1 MTTGDLKVA
10 SIKTDT
16 IKDQSGA
23 GTAMTIDTSGRIL
36 TPARPAFH
44 VRHSGS
50 DGVQGT
56 IIFNEEDFD
65 IGDNY
70 NTSNGRFTAP
80 IAGIYWFCFDALV
93 VNDAAKNPLADGQTV
108 RAVFLKNG
116 SEGLW
121 SQRSYARV
129 DGATTYSTI
138 TRQDCIQLAAN
149 DYVTVSITEKFIYVD
164 TSGNYDP
171 VFQGFLIG

>member
-1 MTTGDLKVA
+1 MAGIVGLTELQHTNATTA
-10 SIKTDT
+10 
-16 IKDQSGA
+16 A
-23 GTAMTIDTSGRIL
+23 TIDTAGRIL
-36 TPARPAFH
+36 QPTKPAFH

-50 DGVQGT
+50 SGVQGT

-65 IGDNY
+65 IGNNY

-80 IAGIYWFCFDALV
+80 VAGIYYFCFDALV
-93 VNDAAKNPLADGQTV
+93 VNDAAKNPLGDGSTV

-149 DYVTVSITEKFIYVD
+149 DYITVSVTEKFIYAD
-164 TSGNYDP
+164 GTGNYDP